1 MKGFGHALAYRA
13 EGSAERGSKHAAH
26 RPTPWA
32 QSFLDEAKR
41 PETWKGEKQDPPGAG
56 TPSRPPPVV
65 LIEALRDSPYCP
77 STHVIGEEWAGKTRL
92 RGGQK
97 QATGNSA
104 MLAAEDDLRMNA
116 WCSILPP

>member
-1 MKGFGHALAYRA
+1 LSFTKLETRQWVHGLVIHADLAQLKPTRFNGPYLPDSVMKGFGHALAYRA

-65 LIEALRDSPYCP
+65 
-77 STHVIGEEWAGKTRL
+77 
-92 RGGQK
+92 
-97 QATGNSA
+97 
-104 MLAAEDDLRMNA
+104 
-116 WCSILPP
+116 